1 MLHVPAPRPLCPRR
15 VLARPCGL
23 QQHREARLREHVLRR
38 PRQGLR
44 VQLAHLQLCNAIRHV
59 RERLVPRRA
68 NHVQVRRKACAR
80 LVERLNSIVR
90 AARRKAVLV
99 VRLGSVRV
107 DRLRDSR
114 NAPAA
119 AVDRVAVTTRDR

>member
-1 MLHVPAPRPLCPRR
+1 MPCRVPACR
-15 VLARPCGL
+15 CGL
-23 QQHREARLREHVLRR
+23 LRHREARLREHVLRR

-80 LVERLNSIVR
+80 LVERRNNIVR
-90 AARRKAVLV
+90 AARRRAVLV
-99 VRLGSVRV
+99 VRLGSVQA
-107 DRLRDSR
+107 DRRRDSH

-119 AVDRVAVTTRDR
+119 VVDREAATIKDQ